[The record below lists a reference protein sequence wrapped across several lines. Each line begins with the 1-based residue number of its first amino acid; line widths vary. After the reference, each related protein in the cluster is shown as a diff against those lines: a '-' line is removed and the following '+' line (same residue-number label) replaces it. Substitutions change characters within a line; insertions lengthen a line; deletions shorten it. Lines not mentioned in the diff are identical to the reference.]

1 MRYFFLAYAIIA
13 VLFVGIMGFRGQK
26 FHKPPVQVFPDMDN
40 QDKLKAQAPSIF
52 FADRKGGRMP
62 VDQTQ
67 PRGFNEEGQLEI
79 GGIPEYEFGG
89 QTGYYYTGHVGDY
102 YGFGMPEELSLTT
115 DSAGDLIRRGEE
127 RFGIYCAVCHGK
139 SGDGLGITSRYGVPG
154 IANLHGSPFQSETYP
169 DGRMF
174 EVITQGKG
182 QMGAYGTSISV
193 RDRWAIISYVRVLQA
208 AKISAD
214 VEKAAAN
221 QELNDGDEPP
231 PGAPPA
237 TPLEPDAAPTN
248 PDSAPLA
255 PDEPEAPAS
264 IPDGD
269 ALEAGA
275 ATLPTDGAEPKEPS
289 IEAPELEATPTEG
302 TLPEADPA
310 EEADQ

>member
-40 QDKLKAQAPSIF
+40 QDKLLAQEPSIF
-52 FADRKGGRMP
+52 FGDRVGGRYP
-62 VDQTQ
+62 VDDTQ
-67 PRGFNEEGQLEI
+67 PRGFNEEGEISI

-102 YGFGMPEELSLTT
+102 FGTGMPEELSLTT
-115 DSAGDLIRRGEE
+115 ENAGELIRRGQE
-127 RFGIYCAVCHGK
+127 RFGIYCAVCHGA
-139 SGDGLGITSRYGVPG
+139 SGDGLGVTSRYGVPG
-154 IANLHGSPFQSETYP
+154 IANLHGGPFLSETYP

-174 EVITQGKG
+174 EVITNGKG
-182 QMGAYGTSISV
+182 QMGSYGANVSV
-193 RDRWAIISYVRVLQA
+193 RDRWAIIAYVRALQA
-208 AKISAD
+208 AKVSAD
-214 VEKAAAN
+214 AEKAAAD
-221 QELNDGDEPP
+221 QEAPDNDEPP
-231 PGAPPA
+231 VGAPPA

-255 PDEPEAPAS
+255 PGEPEAPAS
-264 IPDGD
+264 IKDGA

-275 ATLPTDGAEPKEPS
+275 ATLPTDGVASEEPS
-289 IEAPELEATPTEG
+289 IEAPDPKATPTEG
-302 TLPEADPA
+302 TRPDAENA